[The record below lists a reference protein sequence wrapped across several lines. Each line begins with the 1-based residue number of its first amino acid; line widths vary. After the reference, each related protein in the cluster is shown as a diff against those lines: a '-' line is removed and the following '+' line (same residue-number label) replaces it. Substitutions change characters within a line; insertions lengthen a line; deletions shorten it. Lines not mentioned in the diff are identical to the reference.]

1 MRKITLL
8 LTLTITVL
16 VVFNMTSCSQTT
28 IQDYEGTTPELRLEQ
43 FFNGNLRAFGILQN
57 RSGKVTRKFSAD
69 ILASWKNNTG
79 TLDET
84 FYFDD
89 GEVSKRLWTLTDQ
102 GNGHYTGTAG
112 DVVGE
117 AKGSVV
123 GSAFNWHYTLSIPY
137 KEKTIDVRL
146 NDWLYLVSEDKL
158 INRTK
163 LTKFGF
169 EVGQLTLVI
178 ERVDQH

>member
-1 MRKITLL
+1 MKKFTFLT
-8 LTLTITVL
+8 TLTITLL
-16 VVFNMTSCSQTT
+16 VVLNMTSCSQAT
-28 IQDYEGTTPELRLEQ
+28 IQDYEGTTPELQLES
-43 FFNGNLRAFGILQN
+43 FFDGNLRAFGILQN

-69 ILASWKNNTG
+69 ILASWENNVG

-89 GEVSKRLWTLTDQ
+89 GEESKRIWKLTAL
-102 GNGHYTGTAG
+102 GNGKYTGTAG

-117 AKGSVV
+117 AKGTVV

-137 KEKTIDVRL
+137 KGKTIDVRL
-146 NDWLYLVSEDKL
+146 NDWLYLVNENKL

-178 ERVDQH
+178 ERVPQ